1 MKLTNLI
8 TPEEYLEMRR
18 SVGWSIFPI
27 EEAEAGLN
35 NSYVICLRVE
45 ENAVAMGRMIWDHGY
60 SVLIADI
67 IVRPQ
72 YQGQGL
78 GREVMEKMMDHIRG
92 LLKPGYRILVT
103 LLAAENKEGFYKK
116 FGFIER
122 PSDIFGPGMHQW
134 LEG

>member
-35 NSYVICLRVE
+35 NSYVICLRDE

-122 PSDIFGPGMHQW
+122 KNADLGEGMI
-134 LEG
+134 LKII

>member
-1 MKLTNLI
+1 MEVTNLI
-8 TPEEYLEMRR
+8 TPEEYLEMRK
-18 SVGWSIFPI
+18 SVGWSIFPL

-35 NSYVICLRVE
+35 NSYVICLRDE
-45 ENAVAMGRMIWDHGY
+45 GKAVAMGRMIWDHGY

-67 IVRPQ
+67 IVCPQ
-72 YQGQGL
+72 YQGRGL
-78 GREVMEKMMDHIRG
+78 GREIMERLMDHIRG
-92 LLKPGYRILVT
+92 LLKPGYRIMVS

-122 PSDIFGPGMHQW
+122 PSEIFGPGMHQW